1 MPCGVQVQ
9 VLLSALKTP
18 CENHRGFF
26 CAGRDLESG
35 FKVSAPLR
43 SVHCHRPPDD
53 VTLLSAPDKSVNCTD
68 CFCIGIN
75 LESGFKVS
83 APLRSV
89 HSTMLSDLDKSVNCT
104 LVKTIK
110 EFKGMKANDVVKYI
124 EGEPY
129 VGIVPVEPGSTN
141 AIFNDNSKI
150 AGLNTENFEIN
161 EGLIR
166 FDIIFYVRV
175 PSKSGNNSNN
185 ENELSQVIIN
195 IEAQKD
201 EPKKYQ
207 IINRAV
213 FYISRLVSSQKQ
225 RDFINMNYDDI
236 KKVYSIWVCM
246 GMKENTMCHIHLT
259 KDDLI
264 GKHNWRGNLDL
275 LNIVMIGI
283 SDTLPEHDNTYEMHR
298 LLAALFTN
306 TLNAKQKIDIINKEY
321 DIPVESD
328 IEEGV
333 SIMCNLSQGI
343 EEKAL
348 EKGRSAGIA
357 EGRVVGIAQGKTSAQ
372 IDIILNMYNNNFTIE
387 QIALATQYDV
397 DKIKEIIQKN

>member
-1 MPCGVQVQ
+1 MN
-9 VLLSALKTP
+9 L
-18 CENHRGFF
+18 
-26 CAGRDLESG
+26 
-35 FKVSAPLR
+35 VSI
-43 SVHCHRPPDD
+43 S
-53 VTLLSAPDKSVNCTD
+53 
-68 CFCIGIN
+68 
-75 LESGFKVS
+75 
-83 APLRSV
+83 PLRSV

-129 VGIVPVEPGSTN
+129 VSIVPVEPGSTN

-306 TLNAKQKIDIINKEY
+306 TLNAKQTMHFIGIIMFRQ
-321 DIPVESD
+321 
-328 IEEGV
+328 GV
-333 SIMCNLSQGI
+333 RYYL
-343 EEKAL
+343 
-348 EKGRSAGIA
+348 
-357 EGRVVGIAQGKTSAQ
+357 
-372 IDIILNMYNNNFTIE
+372 
-387 QIALATQYDV
+387 
-397 DKIKEIIQKN
+397 